1 MHPGVCAG
9 ARVITLLDAVSPPP
23 SDEYTIVLD
32 PRQELSFQFLL
43 RARLDRETDLLI
55 HRTAW
60 VVGSQAFLFSA
71 YAVSL
76 SGPGRAATKA
86 IVIKANLLIV
96 VIPWVAVTSLLLLL
110 VTIGAG
116 VAALARLR
124 THARVGDARARILDE
139 GLLVRVASLVAPLL
153 VPAAFLVTWIL
164 LIAKS

>member
-1 MHPGVCAG
+1 MAPPPEQTSLA
-9 ARVITLLDAVSPPP
+9 LDA
-23 SDEYTIVLD
+23 
-32 PRQELSFQFLL
+32 RQQLSFQFLL

-76 SGPGRAATKA
+76 GGPGRAATRAIALKA
-86 IVIKANLLIV
+86 DLLIV

-116 VAALARLR
+116 IAAVNRLRRHTNHDDPHARL
-124 THARVGDARARILDE
+124 LDE
-139 GLLVRVASLVAPLL
+139 GPWVRLAAMVAPLL
-153 VPAAFLVTWIL
+153 IPAAFLATWIV
-164 LIAKS
+164 LIVRS

>member
-1 MHPGVCAG
+1 V
-9 ARVITLLDAVSPPP
+9 
-23 SDEYTIVLD
+23 D
-32 PRQELSFQFLL
+32 PRHDLPFQLLL

-76 SGPGRAATKA
+76 SGPARAATAALAAKA
-86 IVIKANLLIV
+86 SLLVV

-116 VAALARLR
+116 VTAVIRLR
-124 THARVGDARARILDE
+124 RHTMQTDPRTRILDE
-139 GLLVRVASLVAPLL
+139 GVGVNIASLTAPLMI
-153 VPAAFLVTWIL
+153 PAAFLATWIL
-164 LIAKS
+164 LITES

>member
-1 MHPGVCAG
+1 M
-9 ARVITLLDAVSPPP
+9 SPPP
-23 SDEYTIVLD
+23 SDEHSIALD

-60 VVGSQAFLFSA
+60 VVGSQAFLFSG

-76 SGPGRAATKA
+76 SGPGRAATRA
-86 IVIKANLLIV
+86 IAVKANLLIV

-116 VAALARLR
+116 VAALVRLR
-124 THARVGDARARILDE
+124 KHTDHGDPRARILDE
-139 GLLVRVASLVAPLL
+139 GRLVRVAALVAPLL
-153 VPAAFLVTWIL
+153 VPAAFLATWIL
-164 LIAKS
+164 LIVKS